1 MAAIQVNLV
10 AVLVCSFI
18 TFFLGALWYS
28 PLLFAKKW
36 VELIGKTSE
45 ELKQGTNPMM
55 YVMAFI
61 LGFMTN
67 FSLAFVINLSKVTIF
82 YDGALVGA
90 MCWIGFAGATSYT
103 NQVIFV
109 QRPASLWSIDSGY
122 YLVSFLISGS
132 ILAVW
137 K

>member
-1 MAAIQVNLV
+1 MAALQVNLL
-10 AVLVCSFI
+10 AVLVCSII
-18 TFFLGALWYS
+18 TFILGALWYS

-36 VELIGKTSE
+36 VELIGKTDE
-45 ELKQGTNPMM
+45 ELKQGANAMT
-55 YVMAFI
+55 YVMAFV
-61 LGFMTN
+61 LGFMSN
-67 FSLAFVINLSKVTIF
+67 FSLAFVINLSKVAIF

-109 QRPASLWSIDSGY
+109 QRPATLWSIDSGY
-122 YLVSFLISGS
+122 NLVSFMISGA
-132 ILAVW
+132 ILAIW

>member
-1 MAAIQVNLV
+1 MAVIQVNLV
-10 AVLVCSFI
+10 AVLVGSFI
-18 TFFLGALWYS
+18 TFILGALWYS

-36 VELIGKTSE
+36 VELIGKTDE
-45 ELKQGTNPMM
+45 ELKQGANPMM

-67 FSLAFVINLSKVTIF
+67 FALAFVINLSKVTIF

-109 QRPASLWSIDSGY
+109 QRPSALWSIDSGY
-122 YLVSFLISGS
+122 NLVSFMISGT
-132 ILAVW
+132 ILTLW

>member
-10 AVLVCSFI
+10 AVLICSFI

-36 VELIGKTSE
+36 VELIGKTNE
-45 ELKQGTNPMM
+45 ELKQGASAMN
-55 YVMAFI
+55 YVMAFV

-67 FSLAFVINLSKVTIF
+67 FSLAFVINLSKVTIL

-90 MCWIGFAGATSYT
+90 MCWIGFAGATSYN

-109 QRPASLWSIDSGY
+109 QRPATLWSIDSGY
-122 YLVSFLISGS
+122 NLVSFVISGA
-132 ILAVW
+132 ILTLW

>member
-18 TFFLGALWYS
+18 TFALGALWYS
-28 PLLFAKKW
+28 PFLFAKKW

-45 ELKQGTNPMM
+45 ELKQGANPMM

-109 QRPASLWSIDSGY
+109 QRPAALWSIDSGY
-122 YLVSFLISGS
+122 NLVSFMISGA
-132 ILAVW
+132 ILTVW

>member
-1 MAAIQVNLV
+1 MAAIQVNLL
-10 AVLVCSFI
+10 AVLVCSLI
-18 TFFLGALWYS
+18 TFILGALWYS

-45 ELKQGTNPMM
+45 ELKQGANPSL
-55 YVMAFI
+55 YIMAFI
-61 LGFMTN
+61 LGFMTC
-67 FSLAFVINLSKVTIF
+67 FALAFVINLSKVSTF

-90 MCWIGFAGATSYT
+90 MCWIGFAGATSYA

-109 QRPASLWSIDSGY
+109 QRPSALWTIDSGY
-122 YLVSFLISGS
+122 NLVSFLISGA
-132 ILAVW
+132 ILALW